1 MRYIIILFL
10 ISTLF
15 ADNHKPHKEH
25 HLHKE
30 LSHLELS
37 KKQKIDVKKILREFR
52 LELKEYKE
60 LEEDIE
66 EKRKDIFSAD
76 TLDTD
81 KLDTLNKILDD
92 KAHGIEKDFLIKM
105 HTLLTPLQRKKFAD
119 YFDDW
124 KVD

>member
-1 MRYIIILFL
+1 MKYIIILFL
-10 ISTLF
+10 IGTLF
-15 ADNHKPHKEH
+15 ADNHKAHKEH

-30 LSHLELS
+30 LSHLELT
-37 KKQKIDVKKILREFR
+37 KKQKINVKKILREFR

-92 KAHGIEKDFLIKM
+92 KAHSIEKDFLIKM
-105 HTLLTPLQRKKFAD
+105 HTLLTPSQREKFAD